1 MALWPGQDIAPV
13 DIGAKVGFTGT
24 NGEHLVQVYTASK
37 HHSDQFAY
45 FGIGDSKTKEIKIY
59 RHQEV
64 NGIQLFQSFKMGQVK
79 KMSEVHTIVFPRFTS
94 EKAIMFT

>member
-45 FGIGDSKTKEIKIY
+45 FGVGD
-59 RHQEV
+59 
-64 NGIQLFQSFKMGQVK
+64 
-79 KMSEVHTIVFPRFTS
+79 
-94 EKAIMFT
+94 